1 MDINW
6 EIAPEWAVD
15 VRDAK
20 GVYGIRFIFTNDDK
34 RYCIVDSTCEFDRDI
49 GEKDYLGVIPRS
61 EILSRR
67 PL

>member
-6 EIAPEWAVD
+6 ETAPEWAVD

-20 GVYGIRFIFTNDDK
+20 GVYGIRLIFTNDDK
-34 RYCIVDSTCEFDRDI
+34 RYCVVDSVCEFDRDI

>member
-1 MDINW
+1 MNINW
-6 EIAPEWAVD
+6 ETAPEWAVD

-20 GVYGIRFIFTNDDK
+20 GVYGIHLIFTNDDK
-34 RYCIVDSTCEFDRDI
+34 RYCAVDSTCEFDCDI
-49 GEKDYLGVIPRS
+49 GEKDYLGVIHRS